1 MINHNIQSMNL
12 DQFDEGEI
20 SLPSETKAE
29 TFHSNLRQFIILT
42 RRAFNESALHDMA
55 QTEGIKTSTHNPHGD
70 TEPYFGIT
78 LQVSP
83 HFGKIED
90 FLEVHGDTFFDSLT
104 RISSTS
110 VQRGVSGKRAAFVR
124 EFRRASSFN
133 NTIETQLVLSTSV
146 FYNDY
151 RVTTGF
157 PSTLSEIEDSAR
169 SIMERLH
176 QEWGDKVRFELETHE
191 APYEETDSGF

>member
-1 MINHNIQSMNL
+1 MINHSIQSMSL

-20 SLPSETKAE
+20 SLPSETKSAS
-29 TFHSNLRQFIILT
+29 FKSDLRQFIILT
-42 RRAFNESALHDMA
+42 RRAYNESALDDMEL
-55 QTEGIKTSTHNPHGD
+55 TEGIKVSQYEPRVD

-78 LQVSP
+78 FKACP

-90 FLEVHGDTFFDSLT
+90 FVAEHGETFYDSLI
-104 RISSTS
+104 RIAGTS
-110 VQRGVSGKRAAFVR
+110 VQRGVSGKRAVFVR
-124 EFRRASSFN
+124 EFRRAAGLG
-133 NTIETQLVLSTSV
+133 NTIETKIVVSTSV

>member
-20 SLPSETKAE
+20 SLPSETKSE

-42 RRAFNESALHDMA
+42 RRAFNESALNEMA
-55 QTEGIKTSTHNPHGD
+55 FAEGLNVAEHAPHVD

-83 HFGKIED
+83 HFGDIKD
-90 FLEVHGDTFFDSLT
+90 FLEVHGDTFFDSVT
-104 RISSTS
+104 RIASTS
-110 VQRGVSGKRAAFVR
+110 VQRGVSGKRAVFVR
-124 EFRRASSFN
+124 EFRRASSFG
-133 NTIETQLVLSTSV
+133 NTIETQLVLSTSI

-157 PSTLSEIEDSAR
+157 PSNLSEIEDSAT
-169 SIMERLH
+169 SIMNRLH

-191 APYEETDSGF
+191 APYEESDS